1 MLLGKEIKKAAI
13 SITFFVF
20 IIALL
25 AMPLSQD
32 VLNFSN
38 HDVIT
43 APKQGEDYGIQQKEV
58 PELIM
63 PAAFNSLYNEFT
75 ANEYIAY
82 PIGFYK
88 NVKLNETDKEKMAEI
103 EKTLYFINQG
113 KCENAVALIVSG
125 FEKNI
130 SGFTLKIADNEC
142 GNLWGAYD
150 LGLSDSL
157 LILKAKEQNLDTLI
171 MGLRDSEKIRKILN
185 IPENIQIMSVISVG
199 ERKESEI
206 KKPPKKTFD
215 EIVFKY

>member
-1 MLLGKEIKKAAI
+1 MDFNEVVEQRRSVRKYKESSCSQEKIL
-13 SITFFVF
+13 SILDFVKEN
-20 IIALL
+20 A
-25 AMPLSQD
+25 PSWKNSQTHRYFA
-32 VLNFSN
+32 VFS
-38 HDVIT
+38 
-43 APKQGEDYGIQQKEV
+43 
-58 PELIM
+58 
-63 PAAFNSLYNEFT
+63 
-75 ANEYIAY
+75 
-82 PIGFYK
+82 
-88 NVKLNETDKEKMAEI
+88 KEKMAEI
-103 EKTLYFINQG
+103 EKTLHFINQG

-206 KKPPKKTFD
+206 KKPPKKSFD
-215 EIVFKY
+215 EVVFKY